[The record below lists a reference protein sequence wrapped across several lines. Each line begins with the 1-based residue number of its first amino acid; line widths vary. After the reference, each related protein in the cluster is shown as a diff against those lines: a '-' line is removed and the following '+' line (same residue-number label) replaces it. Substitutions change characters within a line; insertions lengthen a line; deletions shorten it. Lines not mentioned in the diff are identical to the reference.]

1 MDSFNRSLSA
11 SANERLNAF
20 RQPVAPMSD
29 ERRLSLRRNE
39 VLMGSAVVL
48 VGVLLVFFAM
58 FRPNKN
64 QVVIGE
70 KTSQSQIS
78 ASSIPQ
84 LLADEALIALSV
96 EAGHFPPQLEIG
108 DVVRIAVT
116 PGIDG
121 ANETRVLP
129 EEAVVSDISTTQD
142 SFSGAIITV
151 RAPQNVLANVA
162 ASGAIHVARVN
173 GVDQ

>member
-1 MDSFNRSLSA
+1 MDSFHRSLSS
-11 SANERLNAF
+11 SANERLNAI
-20 RQPVAPMSD
+20 RQPAEAMSD

-48 VGVLLVFFAM
+48 VGVLLVLFVV

-64 QVVIGE
+64 QIVIGE
-70 KTSQSQIS
+70 QTPQPQSS
-78 ASSIPQ
+78 VSSIPQ

-96 EAGHFPPQLEIG
+96 EAGHFPPQLQIG

-121 ANETRVLP
+121 ATETRVLP

-142 SFSGAIITV
+142 SFAGAVITV

-162 ASGAIHVARVN
+162 ASGAIHVAKVN

>member
-1 MDSFNRSLSA
+1 MDSRNRSLSA

-20 RQPVAPMSD
+20 RQPSD
-29 ERRLSLRRNE
+29 ASSDDRRLSLPRNE
-39 VLMGSAVVL
+39 VLMGSAIVL
-48 VGVLLVFFAM
+48 VGVLLILFVV

-64 QVVIGE
+64 QVVTGE
-70 KTSQSQIS
+70 QISQSQI
-78 ASSIPQ
+78 AVSSIPQ

-121 ANETRVLP
+121 ASETRVLP

-142 SFSGAIITV
+142 AFTGAVITV

-162 ASGAIHVARVN
+162 SSGAIHVAKVN
-173 GVDQ
+173 GVDK